1 MSGEAEL
8 FLGVIA
14 LATTV
19 MAVLQVGMA
28 IQGARL
34 ARRVNRLFDELDRE
48 IRPLLG
54 RLQVVSADLGRMTAL
69 AVTEVER
76 ADQVFTHLAQRLE
89 QLLTEAQQAIVA
101 PARQGFALLQ
111 GIRAGLAALRGV
123 GAATARRVDQVT
135 KDEEALFI
143 G

>member
-1 MSGEAEL
+1 MADL

-19 MAVLQVGMA
+19 MAVLQIAMA
-28 IQGARL
+28 IHGARL
-34 ARRVNRLFDELDRE
+34 ARRAERLFDELDRE
-48 IRPLLG
+48 LRPLID
-54 RLQVVSADLGRMTAL
+54 RLQTISADLGRMTSL
-69 AVTEVER
+69 AVTQVER
-76 ADQVFTHLAQRLE
+76 ADQLFTVLAQRLE
-89 QLLTEAQQAIVA
+89 PLLTAAQQAVVA

-123 GAATARRVDQVT
+123 GAATARRVEAVSE
-135 KDEEALFI
+135 DEEALFI